1 MIIELLKHPLEAGI
15 LIALAMY
22 GLILVWTLMAR
33 LKWLPGAVARPVCRL
48 LNRLGRLPVLG
59 RAVTAMRRHPLSLG
73 LVTAILVGIIVPTLL
88 ISVYVLF
95 SAIFV
100 GVIMV
105 LAYLY
110 GDWEEESEESELEET
125 YFTYDID
132 EEVLMFRRKPTTG
145 SFF

>member
-22 GLILVWTLMAR
+22 GLILAWTLMAR
-33 LKWLPGAVARPVCRL
+33 LKWLPGVVARPVRRL

-59 RAVTAMRRHPLSLG
+59 RAVSAMRRHPLGLG
-73 LVTAILVGIIVPTLL
+73 LALAILTGIIVPALL

-100 GVIMV
+100 SVIMV
-105 LAYLY
+105 LAFRY
-110 GDWEEESEESELEET
+110 GDWEDEPYEESNFQVYGAGEIVPAGHLAP
-125 YFTYDID
+125 YGHPD
-132 EEVLMFRRKPTTG
+132 ED
-145 SFF
+145 